1 MELRVVSQVN
11 QLKFWIGMYCK
22 RIDSERIDIPT
33 HIDPV
38 VRHIIQLQVKKYV

>member
-11 QLKFWIGMYCK
+11 QLKFLIGMYCK
-22 RIDSERIDIPT
+22 RIDSERIDRPT

-38 VRHIIQLQVKKYV
+38 IRHIIQLQVKKYV